1 MKRKEFVECKK
12 DHWIY
17 YDSFSFQGEESF
29 IGDRLVEGGHLTNG
43 KGYREVR
50 EYVQPYILVRFY
62 FVTRAYYSYTE
73 TILTDLYL
81 GEKPDVLIMNS
92 CLWDI
97 SRFELSFF
105 FCTLTLSL
113 PLTQICVNIST
124 VYNDTLVAKG
134 LIIITYFRNVY
145 FFHTQLGLDLCP
157 DMKSLHIFLNNA
169 LFRLQPKHFHVIIY
183 TLFPKSSCQYT
194 SPQPP
199 PYFYRPTH
207 NTDKIVSPSAI
218 YSVS

>member
-1 MKRKEFVECKK
+1 MSLYVSLKRE
-12 DHWIY
+12 IN
-17 YDSFSFQGEESF
+17 YDSLSFQGEESF

-105 FCTLTLSL
+105 SVFQSSL
-113 PLTQICVNIST
+113 LISETSISFTPLLRYEVS
-124 VYNDTLVAKG
+124 
-134 LIIITYFRNVY
+134 
-145 FFHTQLGLDLCP
+145 P
-157 DMKSLHIFLNNA
+157 PHIPEQCS
-169 LFRLQPKHFHVIIY
+169 FRLQPKHFHVIIY

-218 YSVS
+218 YSVSW